1 MLENSTLSFVILHTP
16 QMPSEVGPVTRA
28 LTHLMSHLAWPRRGL
43 SLDNNKLASLA
54 GVTFNFTN
62 ME

>member
-16 QMPSEVGPVTRA
+16 QMPSEVGPVACA
-28 LTHLMSHLAWPRRGL
+28 LTHLMTHLARPRRGL